1 LQGKCLLKAQKK
13 MLCEKDTTSQLLTL
27 FVKGGSVAR
36 DYEVW
41 NRELAGHRFRLKNFL
56 SHNGRLIS
64 HDGAYFALTGE
75 VWINYLHDATHNFVM
90 LIA

>member
-1 LQGKCLLKAQKK
+1 MNPELQGKCLLKAQKK

-41 NRELAGHRFRLKNFL
+41 NRELAGHRFRPQGIS
-56 SHNGRLIS
+56 SHKMVGSSRMRQHTLPV
-64 HDGAYFALTGE
+64 TG
-75 VWINYLHDATHNFVM
+75 
-90 LIA
+90 